1 MELTLADFRGAIKIM
16 PSLNTCGRRFSPA
29 RARRTCMSAVDP
41 HSAVSSPKPPL
52 KERLWNL
59 FGILFYLTVAVGI
72 FYHFI
77 LPLF

>member
-1 MELTLADFRGAIKIM
+1 
-16 PSLNTCGRRFSPA
+16 
-29 RARRTCMSAVDP
+29 MSAVDP
-41 HSAVSSPKPPL
+41 HSAVSPPKPPL